1 MNHRYAME
9 YESLFLIS
17 LLLTVVIET
26 IVMLVYFRLTKSTI
40 KPLPILFTAWIAS
53 FSTLPY
59 LWFILP
65 VFIWDNTLY
74 VVVSELTAFVLETF
88 IIKGI
93 LKTNALHAICCSLA
107 CNATSFLLG
116 LLIF

>member
-1 MNHRYAME
+1 MNHRFAME

-40 KPLPILFTAWIAS
+40 KPLPILFTGWIAS

-59 LWFILP
+59 LWFVLP
-65 VFIWDNTLY
+65 VFIWDNAQY
-74 VVVSELTAFVLETF
+74 VVVAELTAIVLETF
-88 IIKGI
+88 IIKGV
-93 LKTNALHAICCSLA
+93 LKTNWLHSFCSSLV